1 MRVRNYMAG
10 ILSGHDRL
18 VVPPI
23 VFQDKQGMG
32 KEYISIQ
39 YLGKELCGHPGI
51 IHGGM
56 IATLL
61 DEGMARCSFN
71 VLPTKAGVTAHLE
84 VNYKA
89 PCREGQITVLR
100 CRVVEASGRK
110 AKVRATLETVPDAVG
125 RCEVLAQG
133 NAVMVTPKT
142 VLGPNLTKLFMG

>member
-1 MRVRNYMAG
+1 MAG

-23 VFQDKQGMG
+23 VFQDVRGMG

-51 IHGGM
+51 VHGGM

-84 VNYKA
+84 INYKA
-89 PCREGQITVLR
+89 PCREEQITVLR
-100 CRVVEASGRK
+100 CRVVEVSGRK
-110 AKVRATLETVPDAVG
+110 AKVVGSLETLPDGEGNSV
-125 RCEVLAQG
+125 VLASG
-133 NAVMVTPKT
+133 SAVMVTPKT
-142 VLGPNLTKLFMG
+142 ILGPNLTRLFLT